1 MHDFIQSN
9 AIISRSTQYNVEV
22 SFEKKLR
29 RYIFLYFFIF
39 FYIFLYFFI
48 FFYIFLY
55 FFIFFYIFLYF
66 FISKRH
72 VFDSRINC
80 VEKLVKQ
87 CKIKWGTIECSSHF
101 LLESTPYNAV
111 FYKEQKNERLCL

>member
-1 MHDFIQSN
+1 M
-9 AIISRSTQYNVEV
+9 T
-22 SFEKKLR
+22 KKEYAKSLHS
-29 RYIFLYFFIF
+29 Y
-39 FYIFLYFFI
+39 
-48 FFYIFLY
+48 
-55 FFIFFYIFLYF
+55 
-66 FISKRH
+66 
-72 VFDSRINC
+72 SRINC